1 MFPEMLLRFYVL
13 LPAGIFIGLLYL
25 VFPAL
30 AHAQDED
37 NTTIGYGETVNGTL
51 DNDRFRSLYT
61 FSGRQGEI
69 ITITM
74 IATGGDL
81 DPYLSLVDSSGRS
94 VAFSD
99 DNGDGNAAFIDS
111 IRLSLDGS
119 YFIIATRFGHGQG
132 STTGEYELQLQRLG
146 ATTSPGATIQF
157 GDSIIGEI
165 TDDSPQVVYV
175 FSGQRGEV
183 IDLRM
188 LRTSG
193 NLDTLIDLAN
203 AQGQILRSGDDDPSE
218 SGTLNA
224 AIMNY
229 TLPESG
235 YYIIVATRYGRRS
248 GETRGS
254 FLLTLTAI
262 PRDLLG
268 RSPANAILMDYG
280 AEVRSSISA
289 EVPQRFYFFEGR
301 RGEVVSI
308 QMERTQGNLQTVAI
322 LLDEDLNELARDGGN
337 QPLDRARITGYSLSK
352 DGDYYIMATRVDFS
366 DGSTA
371 GDFALTLEG
380 RSGIGGSAFLE
391 IVYDTE
397 VTGVISDEL
406 PYETFIFQGD
416 EGDIVTIRMDATSDN
431 LDPLLTLYQD
441 GKQIVF
447 DDDSGDGKNAAIIDF
462 RLPED
467 GVYQIEAARFNRAEG
482 ETTGGYILTLEEG

>member
-1 MFPEMLLRFYVL
+1 M
-13 LPAGIFIGLLYL
+13 
-25 VFPAL
+25 
-30 AHAQDED
+30 
-37 NTTIGYGETVNGTL
+37 
-51 DNDRFRSLYT
+51 
-61 FSGRQGEI
+61 
-69 ITITM
+69 
-74 IATGGDL
+74 
-81 DPYLSLVDSSGRS
+81 
-94 VAFSD
+94 
-99 DNGDGNAAFIDS
+99 
-111 IRLSLDGS
+111 
-119 YFIIATRFGHGQG
+119 
-132 STTGEYELQLQRLG
+132 
-146 ATTSPGATIQF
+146 
-157 GDSIIGEI
+157 
-165 TDDSPQVVYV
+165 
-175 FSGQRGEV
+175 
-183 IDLRM
+183 
-188 LRTSG
+188 
-193 NLDTLIDLAN
+193 
-203 AQGQILRSGDDDPSE
+203 
-218 SGTLNA
+218 
-224 AIMNY
+224 
-229 TLPESG
+229 
-235 YYIIVATRYGRRS
+235 
-248 GETRGS
+248 
-254 FLLTLTAI
+254 
-262 PRDLLG
+262 
-268 RSPANAILMDYG
+268 
-280 AEVRSSISA
+280 RSSISA
-289 EVPQRFYFFEGR
+289 EVPQRFYFFEGK

-416 EGDIVTIRMDATSDN
+416 EGDIVTIHMDATSDN

-482 ETTGGYILTLEEG
+482 ETIGGYILTLEEG